1 MKKLLAVVTLVA
13 SLGLLATAADVT
25 LRGKVG
31 DSMCGAKH
39 TGADAKDAKC
49 AQACVKEHGADPVF
63 VSDGKV
69 YKIADDSKAKVMDHV
84 GHKVTIDGTMNG
96 DTITVNDVKM

>member
-1 MKKLLAVVTLVA
+1 MKRVLVVLAFG
-13 SLGLLATAADVT
+13 SMLAMADSWS
-25 LRGKVG
+25 GFIS

-69 YKIADDSKAKVMDHV
+69 YKIADDSKAKVMEHV
-84 GHKVTIDGTMNG
+84 GHKVTIDGSMNG
-96 DTITVNDVKM
+96 DTITVNEVKM

>member
-1 MKKLLAVVTLVA
+1 MKRVLFVLAFG
-13 SLGLLATAADVT
+13 SMLAMADSWS
-25 LRGKVG
+25 GFIS
-31 DSMCGAKH
+31 DSMCAAKH
-39 TGADAKDAKC
+39 TGANGEKDAKC

-69 YKIADDSKAKVMDHV
+69 YKIADDSKSKVADHV